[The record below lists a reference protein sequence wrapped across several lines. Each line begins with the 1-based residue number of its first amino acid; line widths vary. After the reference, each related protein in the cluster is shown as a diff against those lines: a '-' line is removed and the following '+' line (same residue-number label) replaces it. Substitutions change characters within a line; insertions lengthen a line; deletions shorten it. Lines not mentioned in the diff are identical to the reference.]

1 MIAAEVKKRVF
12 NPKVETRLARADIN
26 RLDEAAKVAKKS
38 RADFA
43 RQALLWYLNNLD
55 NLKAEERESPLER
68 RIKKME
74 DRLAALMARTAI
86 DVGTIFALLWRR
98 TDQQDRKEVFNTCYM
113 QAVKRLKKKL
123 TGTDAEVKEIMKDA
137 ISS

>member
-1 MIAAEVKKRVF
+1 MSTEVKKRVF